1 MSKFAK
7 LLLPLAL
14 LATVACEQQRPPR
27 NTVAQVAEP
36 PVPTAAAPNSQP
48 AANETTTKS
57 GRPAAGQL
65 AAVAHVVQPIARQQ
79 LRRERRAARAGRPG
93 AAVAAHQSRV
103 TTTLQSAKIAALT
116 SLQSFLASGL
126 PAAQEFV
133 VRPQRDTLLIGR
145 QGTQLLVPA
154 DAWETAADGPVR
166 LQVQEYY
173 QLADIV
179 LAGLS
184 TTADGRL
191 LETAG
196 MLKLTASRADR
207 TPVALRPT
215 AALNLR
221 MPTTEIKDGM
231 QLFWG
236 DTTGQHGPNWV
247 LGQRNAS
254 PEEVVENIVVTKAD
268 LRRKYRFDRT
278 RAPKSRWPAFATG
291 HAKLQRELQRGIR
304 YPAVVL
310 AQLEKER
317 HPSEQERNAL
327 KAYNYWLHKRFD
339 KARRLAEIQFTV
351 DTTGQTV
358 EVKMCPGYDAEL
370 AAPLLATVQALP
382 RWLPAQI
389 GRLETSRAGK
399 QQVRWR
405 TAPTV
410 GKLRIIIT
418 KTGSLRYT
426 PSWDSRATNKL
437 RAAIAE
443 QQLVARRMAAYKARI
458 AASRAWRDSLVQA
471 GGQLSAEAQDKFTS
485 EALYY
490 ELGNI
495 GLGWINCDRFIG
507 SAQPLITVQIQPLAP
522 ETRAVLVLRNSR
534 SIVSGYADAPGG
546 ATSFGR
552 LPEGATATLIALR
565 WQQGR
570 AQLAMQDITLAA
582 QMPAPAL
589 SYQPVTM
596 IELQTALTKLE

>member
-1 MSKFAK
+1 MLS
-7 LLLPLAL
+7 
-14 LATVACEQQRPPR
+14 
-27 NTVAQVAEP
+27 
-36 PVPTAAAPNSQP
+36 
-48 AANETTTKS
+48 
-57 GRPAAGQL
+57 
-65 AAVAHVVQPIARQQ
+65 
-79 LRRERRAARAGRPG
+79 
-93 AAVAAHQSRV
+93 
-103 TTTLQSAKIAALT
+103 LQSAKATAPN
-116 SLQSFLASGL
+116 SLQIFLTSGL

-133 VRPQRDTLLIGR
+133 VQPRRDTLLIGR

-154 DAWETAADGPVR
+154 DAWETAAGGPVR

-173 QLADIV
+173 RLSDII

-196 MLKLTASRADR
+196 MLKLTASRPDR
-207 TPVALRPT
+207 TPVALRSM

-221 MPTTEIKDGM
+221 MPATEIKDGM

-247 LGQRNAS
+247 LGQRNTD
-254 PEEVVENIVVTKAD
+254 PKEVIEEIVVTKAD
-268 LRRKYRFDRT
+268 LRRKYRFNRT

-304 YPAVVL
+304 YPAAVL

-317 HPSEQERNAL
+317 HPSVQERNAL
-327 KAYNYWLHKRFD
+327 KNYNAWLHKRFD

-358 EVKMCPGYDAEL
+358 EVQMCPGYDAAL

-382 RWLPAQI
+382 RWMPAQT

-405 TAPTV
+405 PAPTV
-410 GKLRIIIT
+410 GKLRIVIT

-443 QQLVARRMAAYKARI
+443 QQLAAQRMAAYKARI
-458 AASRAWRDSLVQA
+458 AASRAWRDSLVRA

-490 ELGNI
+490 ELGSI

-507 SAQPLITVQIQPLAP
+507 SSQPLITVQIQPLAP
-522 ETRAVLVLRNSR
+522 ETRAVLVLRNIR
-534 SIVSGYADAPGG
+534 SIVSGYVEAPGG

-552 LPEGATATLIALR
+552 LPEGAPATLIALR

-582 QMPAPAL
+582 QMPAPIL

-596 IELQTALTKLE
+596 SELQTALTKLE